1 MVNGQHP
8 VTASAVPRPHL
19 MSLYARL
26 FRAYALVLGAAVLFL
41 IFAPVTV
48 SVPVRLTE
56 LIWILAVFATMMVV
70 FNVLLHRLLGPLERL
85 TDLMRTVDPL
95 MPGQRIDVAARAE
108 EVASLTEAFNGML
121 DRLEGERRES
131 ARRALGA
138 QEGERRRIAR
148 ELHDEIGQ
156 VLTGIVLRSETL
168 ARRAPDEL
176 RPDLEE
182 LREAARRGAQDV
194 RQIAVRLRPEAL
206 DELGLQSALLALSNS
221 VSDRSGIKIDRHL
234 GRDLPLTAEQEL
246 VIYRVAQ
253 ESITNVVR
261 HARADRIELTLGD
274 DGRGGVLLVV
284 ADDGVGLPVDTANSS
299 NGIRG
304 MRERALLVGA
314 GITIAQGLQGGTEV
328 RLHIPSEA
336 IA

>member
-1 MVNGQHP
+1 
-8 VTASAVPRPHL
+8 
-19 MSLYARL
+19 MSLYGRL
-26 FRAYALVLGAAVLFL
+26 FRAYTMVLAAAVLFL
-41 IFAPVTV
+41 IFGPVTI
-48 SVPVRLTE
+48 SVPVALTE
-56 LIWILAVFATMMVV
+56 LIGILAVFATMMVV

-85 TDLMRTVDPL
+85 TALMRTIDPL
-95 MPGQRIDVAARAE
+95 APGQRIEVAAPSE
-108 EVASLTEAFNGML
+108 EVAALTEAFNGML

-168 ARRAPDEL
+168 ARRVPEEL

-182 LREAARRGAQDV
+182 LRETARRGAQDV

-206 DELGLQSALLALSNS
+206 DELGLQSALLALSNA
-221 VSDRSGIKIDRHL
+221 VSERSGIKIH
-234 GRDLPLTAEQEL
+234 RDLARNLPLTAEQEL

-261 HARADRIELTLGD
+261 HAGADRVELTLGD

-284 ADDGVGLPVDTANSS
+284 SDDGVGLPTDAENGS

-314 GITIAQGLQGGTEV
+314 GITIAAGLHGGTEV
-328 RLHIPSEA
+328 RLHLPREA
-336 IA
+336 VA